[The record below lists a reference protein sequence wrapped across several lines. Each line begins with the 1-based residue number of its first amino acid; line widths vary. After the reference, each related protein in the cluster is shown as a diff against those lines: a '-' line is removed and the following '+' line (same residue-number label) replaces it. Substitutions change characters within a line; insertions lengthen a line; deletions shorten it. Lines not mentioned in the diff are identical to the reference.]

1 MMGIESGAQVTPVSV
16 TQGEVRGVKS
26 SRSRGT
32 KIQEVSHA
40 VCVQSHP
47 ALGLTVGK
55 PWSQGQTGVP
65 DSSHGSNCLALR
77 P

>member
-1 MMGIESGAQVTPVSV
+1 MGMESGAQVTPAAV

-26 SRSRGT
+26 SGSSGT

-40 VCVQSHP
+40 ACVQSHP

-55 PWSQGQTGVP
+55 PWSQGQTGVLDP
-65 DSSHGSNCLALR
+65 SHGSNCLALR